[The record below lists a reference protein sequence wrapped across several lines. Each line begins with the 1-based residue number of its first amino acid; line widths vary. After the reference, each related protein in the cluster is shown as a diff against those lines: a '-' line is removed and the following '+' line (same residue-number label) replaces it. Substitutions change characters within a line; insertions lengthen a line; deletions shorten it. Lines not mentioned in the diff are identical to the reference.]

1 MCLFTT
7 GATHNHE
14 LDLLNIF
21 KMDKITDMKKLIR
34 EGNFYNREVVSRAKG
49 VPIHKKLDVLI
60 PFKGKEISKF

>member
-1 MCLFTT
+1 
-7 GATHNHE
+7 
-14 LDLLNIF
+14 
-21 KMDKITDMKKLIR
+21 MDKITDMKKLIK